1 MGVVACNQKTS
12 ESQKLDTNAIETD
25 QNSNKEPAISF
36 NNKIWDFGTI
46 TDGEV
51 VEHTFRFTNTGTKN
65 LVISSASA
73 SCGCTIPEWPKEPI
87 APGAEGEM
95 FVIFNSD
102 GKNGKQHKKVSVIAN
117 TEPATTVVA
126 LKGDVLVPEA
136 SEDAAEPIPVTEE
149 KEG

>member
-1 MGVVACNQKTS
+1 MSVVACNQKTS

-51 VEHTFRFTNTGTKN
+51 VEHTFRFTNTGTKD

-87 APGAEGEM
+87 APGEKGEIK
-95 FVIFNSD
+95 VEFNS
-102 GKNGKQHKKVSVIAN
+102 NGKKDMVTKDITILAN
-117 TEPATTVVA
+117 TN
-126 LKGDVLVPEA
+126 
-136 SEDAAEPIPVTEE
+136 PVKTILQIKVFVEN
-149 KEG
+149 KK

>member
-1 MGVVACNQKTS
+1 MSVVACNQKTS

-51 VEHTFRFTNTGTKN
+51 VEHTFRFTNTGTKD

-87 APGAEGEM
+87 APGEKGE
-95 FVIFNSD
+95 VKVEFNS
-102 GKNGKQHKKVSVIAN
+102 NGKKDMVTKDITILAN
-117 TEPATTVVA
+117 TN
-126 LKGDVLVPEA
+126 
-136 SEDAAEPIPVTEE
+136 PVKTILQIKVFVE
-149 KEG
+149 KKK

>member
-1 MGVVACNQKTS
+1 MSVVACNQKTS

-51 VEHTFRFTNTGTKN
+51 VEHTFRFTNTGTKD

-87 APGAEGEM
+87 APGEKGEIK
-95 FVIFNSD
+95 VEFNS
-102 GKNGKQHKKVSVIAN
+102 NGKKYMLTKDITILAN
-117 TEPATTVVA
+117 TN
-126 LKGDVLVPEA
+126 
-136 SEDAAEPIPVTEE
+136 PVKTILQIKVFVE
-149 KEG
+149 KKK

>member
-51 VEHTFRFTNTGTKN
+51 VEHTFRFTNTGTKD

-87 APGAEGEM
+87 APGEKGEIK
-95 FVIFNSD
+95 VEFNS
-102 GKNGKQHKKVSVIAN
+102 NGKKDMVTKDITILAN
-117 TEPATTVVA
+117 TN
-126 LKGDVLVPEA
+126 
-136 SEDAAEPIPVTEE
+136 PVKTILQIKVFVE
-149 KEG
+149 KKK

>member
-1 MGVVACNQKTS
+1 MKKIIYISLITMGVVACNQKTS

-51 VEHTFRFTNTGTKN
+51 VEHTFRFTNTGTKD

-87 APGAEGEM
+87 APGEKGE
-95 FVIFNSD
+95 VKVEFNS
-102 GKNGKQHKKVSVIAN
+102 NGKKDMVTKDITILAN
-117 TEPATTVVA
+117 TN
-126 LKGDVLVPEA
+126 
-136 SEDAAEPIPVTEE
+136 PVKTILQIKVFVE
-149 KEG
+149 KKK

>member
-1 MGVVACNQKTS
+1 MSLVACNQKTS

-51 VEHTFRFTNTGTKN
+51 VEHTFRFTNTGTKD

-87 APGAEGEM
+87 APGEKGEIK
-95 FVIFNSD
+95 VEFNS
-102 GKNGKQHKKVSVIAN
+102 NGKKDMVTKDITILAN
-117 TEPATTVVA
+117 TN
-126 LKGDVLVPEA
+126 
-136 SEDAAEPIPVTEE
+136 PVKTILQIKVFVE
-149 KEG
+149 KKK

>member
-1 MGVVACNQKTS
+1 MSVVACNQKTS

-87 APGAEGEM
+87 APGEKGEIK
-95 FVIFNSD
+95 VEFNS
-102 GKNGKQHKKVSVIAN
+102 NGKKDMVTKDITILAN
-117 TEPATTVVA
+117 TN
-126 LKGDVLVPEA
+126 
-136 SEDAAEPIPVTEE
+136 PVKTILQIKVFVE
-149 KEG
+149 KKK

>member
-1 MGVVACNQKTS
+1 MSVVACNQKTS
-12 ESQKLDTNAIETD
+12 ESKKLDTNAIETD

-51 VEHTFRFTNTGTKN
+51 VEHTFRFTNTGTKD

-87 APGAEGEM
+87 APGEKGEIK
-95 FVIFNSD
+95 VEFNS
-102 GKNGKQHKKVSVIAN
+102 NGKKDMVTKDITILAN
-117 TEPATTVVA
+117 TN
-126 LKGDVLVPEA
+126 
-136 SEDAAEPIPVTEE
+136 PVKTILQIKVFVE
-149 KEG
+149 KKK

>member
-87 APGAEGEM
+87 APGEKGEIK
-95 FVIFNSD
+95 VEFNS
-102 GKNGKQHKKVSVIAN
+102 NGKKDMVTKDITILAN
-117 TEPATTVVA
+117 TN
-126 LKGDVLVPEA
+126 
-136 SEDAAEPIPVTEE
+136 PVKTILQIKVFVE
-149 KEG
+149 KKK

>member
-1 MGVVACNQKTS
+1 MSVVACNQKTS

-51 VEHTFRFTNTGTKN
+51 VEHTFRFTNTGTKD

-87 APGAEGEM
+87 APGEKGEIK
-95 FVIFNSD
+95 VEFNS
-102 GKNGKQHKKVSVIAN
+102 NGKKDMVTKDITILAN
-117 TEPATTVVA
+117 TN
-126 LKGDVLVPEA
+126 
-136 SEDAAEPIPVTEE
+136 PVKTILQIKVFVE
-149 KEG
+149 KKK

>member
-1 MGVVACNQKTS
+1 MSVVACNQKTS

-51 VEHTFRFTNTGTKN
+51 VEHTFRFTNTGTKD

-87 APGAEGEM
+87 APGEKGEIK
-95 FVIFNSD
+95 VEFNS
-102 GKNGKQHKKVSVIAN
+102 NGKKDMVTKDITILAN
-117 TEPATTVVA
+117 TN
-126 LKGDVLVPEA
+126 
-136 SEDAAEPIPVTEE
+136 PVKTILQIKIFVE
-149 KEG
+149 KKK